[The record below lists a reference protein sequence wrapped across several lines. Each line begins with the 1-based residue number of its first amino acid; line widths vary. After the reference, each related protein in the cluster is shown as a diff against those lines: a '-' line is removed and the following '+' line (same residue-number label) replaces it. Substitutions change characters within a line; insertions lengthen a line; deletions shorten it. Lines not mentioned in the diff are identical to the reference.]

1 MKLDIEVTPK
11 HIHEGHRNTCC
22 SCPVALAI
30 KPPLIKGP
38 RVFPEITDVS
48 VHLENGHF
56 TYQETQT
63 SPKYVYKFD
72 LPEIARK
79 FVSLFQSGETPAPIS
94 FSIEA
99 NEAYMKSAS
108 RSTL

>member
-30 KPPLIKGP
+30 LPPLIKGP
-38 RVFPEITDVS
+38 RVFPEITYVS
-48 VHLENGHF
+48 VHLKDGHLTF
-56 TYQETQT
+56 QETKT
-63 SPKYVYKFD
+63 SPKYVHKFS

-79 FVSLFQSGETPAPIS
+79 FVAAFQNGDTVGPIS
-94 FSIEA
+94 FSIDAEQ
-99 NEAYMKSAS
+99 AYMKSAS